1 MARKKLREGHEL
13 DSLIPSIKSAEKNLD
28 DLLAG
33 VRAEAAE
40 LVQSA
45 ETEAARRIQRSREE
59 APALLAR
66 ERESRMV
73 SLRARAAEQLEAARE
88 ETRGLEKKAA
98 GGMEAAVRL
107 IVSRGL
113 AGGGEMISPMA
124 AVEILGPIEL
134 FNQSV
139 DLIQDSGSLHIV
151 EAPRAAAG
159 HGEYLDR
166 IHLTETQAQ
175 ERES

>member
-33 VRAEAAE
+33 ARAEAAE

-59 APALLAR
+59 TPALLAR

-107 IVSRGL
+107 IVSRVWPG
-113 AGGGEMISPMA
+113 AEK
-124 AVEILGPIEL
+124 
-134 FNQSV
+134 
-139 DLIQDSGSLHIV
+139 
-151 EAPRAAAG
+151 
-159 HGEYLDR
+159 
-166 IHLTETQAQ
+166 
-175 ERES
+175 